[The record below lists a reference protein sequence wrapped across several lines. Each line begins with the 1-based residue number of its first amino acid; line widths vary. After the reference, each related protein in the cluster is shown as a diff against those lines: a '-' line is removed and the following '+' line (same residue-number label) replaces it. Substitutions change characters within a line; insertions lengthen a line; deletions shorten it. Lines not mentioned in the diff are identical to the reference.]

1 MKSMKLFWQDPAVN
15 KKITDSLQ
23 RSEILITTTDTI
35 PGFLANVTQQGF
47 YKVNDIKGGRQNK
60 PYIILISDL
69 SKLGY
74 FIGTQSLQSDI
85 QKILEASWPG
95 PLTAIFK
102 SRPDLPGFLKSD
114 QGMVALR
121 CPRHSG
127 LLNLLKNFSGLFST
141 SANKSAQPAPKTI
154 SAVTPEILSQVSHVV
169 EDLTK
174 SVRPEP
180 AHPKLV
186 EGVEGLIERDQ
197 KPSTILDF
205 SRYSQDKKIYL
216 VREGAYSLAE
226 LEQLSGLKIIK

>member
-1 MKSMKLFWQDPAVN
+1 MKSMKLFWQDPSAN

-23 RSEILITTTDTI
+23 KNEILITTTDTI

-47 YKVNDIKGGRQNK
+47 DRLNDIKCGRQDK
-60 PYIILISDL
+60 PYIILVSDT
-69 SKLGY
+69 SKLDY
-74 FIGTQSLQSDI
+74 FLGIQSLYPDI

-102 SRPDLPGFLKSD
+102 ARPDLPDFLKSS
-114 QGMVALR
+114 QGTIALR

-127 LLNLLKNFSGLFST
+127 LLSLLKNLPGLFST

-154 SAVTPEILSQVSHVV
+154 SEVAPEVLLQVSRVVQDQQEILQ
-169 EDLTK
+169 
-174 SVRPEP
+174 P
-180 AHPKLV
+180 
-186 EGVEGLIERDQ
+186 

-205 SRYSQDKKIYL
+205 SRYVQDKKIYL

-226 LEQLSGLKIIK
+226 LEQISGLEIIK